1 MKATVEVCTFDIR
14 GQNYSKM
21 YEKAHRRI
29 NSLESKF
36 ETTKFVYSFDI
47 TTEGGTDVLKVTV
60 YAHVD
65 LKELQKRFCECCKS
79 MHCNFYI
86 NTRYNCDRCEF
97 ASWLTRTSDDFKKT
111 RYYCKKVLKT
121 GV

>member
-21 YEKAHRRI
+21 YEKAHGRI
-29 NSLESKF
+29 GNLESNF
-36 ETTKFVYSFDI
+36 ESTEFTYSFNI
-47 TTEGGTDVLKVTV
+47 TTEGGTDILHVKVF
-60 YAHVD
+60 ALVD
-65 LKELQKRFCECCKS
+65 LKDLQRRFCENCKA

-97 ASWLTRTSDDFKKT
+97 GAWLAWTNDDIKKT
-111 RYYCKKVLKT
+111 RYFVKKTLKN
-121 GV
+121 